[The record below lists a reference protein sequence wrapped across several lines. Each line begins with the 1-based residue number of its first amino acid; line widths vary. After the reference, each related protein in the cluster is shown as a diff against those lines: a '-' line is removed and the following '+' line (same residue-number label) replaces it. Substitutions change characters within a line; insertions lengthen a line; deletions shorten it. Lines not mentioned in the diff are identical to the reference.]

1 MGLTKLWGIKRDK
14 EVSQTDRWWKNHS
27 TQRAH
32 PKVHIKWRTALDQE
46 WGTKNERYQQVRQKR
61 PLEDDLAGKVTSVL
75 DMLTLR
81 CLVLEIQ
88 MNSWEDRW
96 IYKPGNNTEVYFSTK
111 HNKIQRS
118 NVCIEYVSPKEKMC
132 SPMYSPKE

>member
-1 MGLTKLWGIKRDK
+1 MGLTKLWGIKREK
-14 EVSQTDRWWKNHS
+14 EVSQTDRWWKKHA

-32 PKVHIKWRTALDQE
+32 PKVHIRWRTALDQE
-46 WGTKNERYQQVRQKR
+46 WGRKKNERYQQVRQKR
-61 PLEDDLAGKVTSVL
+61 PLEDDLTGKVTSVL

-96 IYKPGNNTEVYFSTK
+96 IYKSGNTEVSLLNITK
-111 HNKIQRS
+111 YKDPT
-118 NVCIEYVSPKEKMC
+118 YV
-132 SPMYSPKE
+132 